1 MTISVDYIEKLIE
14 ANTLCVVHTTSSD
27 NQCNRLIGNIDKVLD
42 DSLIIAKGKYNE
54 ILVFFDQ
61 IVAIREWTADNKRK

>member
-1 MTISVDYIEKLIE
+1 MTISVDYIEKLIA

-27 NQCNRLIGNIDKVLD
+27 NQCTRLIGKIDKVLD

-61 IVAIREWTADNKRK
+61 IVAIREWTEDNKRK